1 MHHFP
6 WKPYDLSHFLA
17 YLMLFSNS
25 RYPPVSPQ
33 NTLVGQQNPLNL
45 NKNLSEIFPFTWIK
59 EGIRNLSIS
68 QKIGYGYAL
77 AIGLSI
83 LGTTGGLILGNY
95 YPNQAQQQERV
106 ADQQHHLLSNLEN
119 VTLAVR
125 SHPQE
130 LLTASVNPNQIDA
143 QKNQYLAD
151 VDRMKRLLS
160 ELDIFIQDYPDGLD
174 INTAEL
180 HHLLQEYEATIDAYN
195 QVIES
200 LWQISE
206 SENLKPEEVTAIQ
219 QELLKALHH
228 PSTSQVM
235 AQFNHLSH
243 HVEDAKTNAET
254 QQSQVHQQ
262 LAQAEALRLRII
274 VSSLLLSVGIAVLL
288 ATITSRAI
296 AHPIET
302 VTHVASAIVK
312 ESNLEIRTPVTT
324 NDEVGSLATSLN
336 QLVQWVD
343 DSTQDLELARQTLE
357 QRVDERTQE
366 LTQALREL
374 QHSQAQLIQ
383 SEKMSSLGQMVAGI
397 AHEINNPINFIY
409 GNLDYA
415 KRSIND
421 LLILL
426 ELYRQEY
433 PQPNAAIQEQS
444 EAMDLDFLIADMPK
458 MLSSLKSG
466 AERIQ
471 EVVLSLRNF
480 CRLDEAQLKR
490 ADIHEGLENTLL
502 LIAHRLQPNINLV
515 KKYSQLPRIDCY
527 PAQLNQ
533 AFINIISNAI
543 DALEEVQGKAIPT
556 IVIRSETIDNRWIR
570 VSVWNNGTA
579 IPGEVKDQIFDPF
592 FTTKTVGKGTGMGLA
607 ICYQIVKKH
616 QGKIEVTSE
625 PEKGT
630 EFTITLPIQTE
641 QEIAISA

>member
-25 RYPPVSPQ
+25 RYPPVSSQ

-45 NKNLSEIFPFTWIK
+45 NKSLSDIFPFTWIK
-59 EGIRNLSIS
+59 QGIRNLSIS

-95 YPNQAQQQERV
+95 YQDQAQQQERV

-119 VTLAVR
+119 ATLAVR

-130 LLTASVNPNQIDA
+130 LLTASVNPNQIEA
-143 QKNQYLAD
+143 QKHQYLAD

-160 ELDIFIQDYPDGLD
+160 ELDIFIQNYPDGVD
-174 INTAEL
+174 VNTAEL
-180 HHLLQEYEATIDAYN
+180 HHLLQEYEANIDAYN

-235 AQFNHLSH
+235 AQFNHLSQ
-243 HVEDAKTNAET
+243 HVEDAKTNAEA

-274 VSSLLLSVGIAVLL
+274 VSSLLLSVGITVLL

-302 VTHVASAIVK
+302 VTHVASAIVN
-312 ESNLEIRTPVTT
+312 ESNLEIRTPVTS

-357 QRVDERTQE
+357 QRVEERTQE
-366 LTQALREL
+366 LTQALQEL

-383 SEKMSSLGQMVAGI
+383 REKMSSLGQMVAGI

-433 PQPNAAIQEQS
+433 PQPNGAIQEQS
-444 EAMDLDFLIADMPK
+444 EVMDLDFLIADMPK

-502 LIAHRLQPNINLV
+502 LVGHRLQPNINLV

-570 VSVWNNGTA
+570 VSIWNNGAA
-579 IPGEVKDQIFDPF
+579 IPDDVQERIFDPF
-592 FTTKTVGKGTGMGLA
+592 FTTKSVGKGSGMGLA

-625 PEKGT
+625 AEKGT
-630 EFTITLPIQTE
+630 EFAITLPIQTE
-641 QEIAISA
+641 AEMAISA

>member
-1 MHHFP
+1 MNHFSL
-6 WKPYDLSHFLA
+6 KNHNLSHFLA
-17 YLMLFSNS
+17 YLMLFSHS
-25 RYPPVSPQ
+25 RYPPVSQ
-33 NTLVGQQNPLNL
+33 NKALMSQQNPLNL
-45 NKNLSEIFPFTWIK
+45 NQRLSKIVPLTWIK
-59 EGIRNLSIS
+59 EGVRNLSIS

-77 AIGLSI
+77 AIGISI

-95 YPNQAQQQERV
+95 YQEQAQQQERV

-119 VTLAVR
+119 ATFAVR
-125 SHPQE
+125 SHPQA
-130 LLTASVNPNQIDA
+130 LLAASVNPSQVDA
-143 QKNQYLAD
+143 QKTQYLAD
-151 VDRMKRLLS
+151 VERMKRLLFS
-160 ELDIFIQDYPDGLD
+160 LDTFIQAYPYLD

-180 HHLLQEYEATIDAYN
+180 HHLVKEYEANIDAYN

-206 SENLKPEEVTAIQ
+206 SENLKSEDVSVIQ

-235 AQFNHLSH
+235 AQFDHLSH
-243 HVEDAKTNAET
+243 HVEDAKTKAET
-254 QQSQVHQQ
+254 QQFQADQK
-262 LAQAEALRLRII
+262 LAQAEALRLQII
-274 VSSLLLSVGIAVLL
+274 VISLLLSVGIAVLL

-296 AHPIET
+296 AYPIET
-302 VTHVASAIVK
+302 VTQVASAIVK

-343 DSTQDLELARQTLE
+343 DSTQELQLARQTLE
-357 QRVDERTQE
+357 QRVEERTQE
-366 LTQALREL
+366 LTQALKEL
-374 QHSQAQLIQ
+374 QQTQTQLIQ
-383 SEKMSSLGQMVAGI
+383 REKMSSLGQMVAGI

-421 LLILL
+421 LLNLL

-458 MLSSLKSG
+458 MLSSLKMG

-480 CRLDEAQLKR
+480 CRLDEAQLKQ

-502 LIAHRLQPNINLV
+502 LVGHRIQPNINIV

-533 AFINIISNAI
+533 VFINIISNAI
-543 DALEEVQGKAIPT
+543 DALEDIQGKAIPT
-556 IVIRSETIDNRWIR
+556 IVIRSETINNRWIR
-570 VSVWNNGTA
+570 VAIWNNGAA
-579 IPGEVKDQIFDPF
+579 IPGEIKDRIFDPF
-592 FTTKTVGKGTGMGLA
+592 FTTKSVGKGTGMGLA

-625 PEKGT
+625 PGKGT
-630 EFTITLPIQTE
+630 EFVIMLPIQTE
-641 QEIAISA
+641 QEMAISA

>member
-33 NTLVGQQNPLNL
+33 NTLMGQQNPLNL
-45 NKNLSEIFPFTWIK
+45 NKSLSDIFPFTWIK

-68 QKIGYGYAL
+68 QKISYGYAL

-95 YPNQAQQQERV
+95 YQDQAQQQERV

-119 VTLAVR
+119 ATLAVR

-130 LLTASVNPNQIDA
+130 LLIASVNPSQIEA
-143 QKNQYLAD
+143 QKHQYLAD

-160 ELDIFIQDYPDGLD
+160 ELDIFIQDYPDGVD
-174 INTAEL
+174 VNTAEL
-180 HHLLQEYEATIDAYN
+180 HHLLQEYEANIDAYN

-235 AQFNHLSH
+235 AQFNHLSD
-243 HVEDAKTNAET
+243 HVEDAKTNAEA

-262 LAQAEALRLRII
+262 LAQAEVLRLRII

-312 ESNLEIRTPVTT
+312 ESNLEIRTPVTS

-343 DSTQDLELARQTLE
+343 ESTQDLELARQTLE
-357 QRVDERTQE
+357 QRVEERTQE
-366 LTQALREL
+366 LTQALQEL
-374 QHSQAQLIQ
+374 QHTQAQLIQ
-383 SEKMSSLGQMVAGI
+383 QEKMSSLGQMVAGI

-433 PQPNAAIQEQS
+433 PQPNGAIQEQS

-502 LIAHRLQPNINLV
+502 LVGHRIQPNINLV

-570 VSVWNNGTA
+570 VSVWNNGAA
-579 IPGEVKDQIFDPF
+579 IPGDVKERIFDPF
-592 FTTKTVGKGTGMGLA
+592 FTTKSVGKGTGMGLA

-630 EFTITLPIQTE
+630 EFAITLPIQTE
-641 QEIAISA
+641 QEMALSA

>member
-1 MHHFP
+1 
-6 WKPYDLSHFLA
+6 
-17 YLMLFSNS
+17 MLFSNS

-33 NTLVGQQNPLNL
+33 NTLMGQQNPLNL

-59 EGIRNLSIS
+59 EGIRHLSIS
-68 QKIGYGYAL
+68 EKIGYGYAL
-77 AIGLSI
+77 AIGISI

-95 YPNQAQQQERV
+95 YQDQAQQQERV

-130 LLTASVNPNQIDA
+130 LLTASVNPSQIEA
-143 QKNQYLAD
+143 QKHQYLAD

-160 ELDIFIQDYPDGLD
+160 ELDIFIQDYPDGVD
-174 INTAEL
+174 VNTAEL

-206 SENLKPEEVTAIQ
+206 SENLKPEEISAIQ

-262 LAQAEALRLRII
+262 LAQAEALRLRIM

-343 DSTQDLELARQTLE
+343 DSTQELTQARQTLE

-374 QHSQAQLIQ
+374 QQTQAQLIQ

-502 LIAHRLQPNINLV
+502 LVGHRLQPNINLV

-570 VSVWNNGTA
+570 VSVWNNGAA

-592 FTTKTVGKGTGMGLA
+592 FTTKSVGKGTGMGLA

-630 EFTITLPIQTE
+630 EFAITLPIQTE
-641 QEIAISA
+641 QEMAISA

>member
-1 MHHFP
+1 
-6 WKPYDLSHFLA
+6 
-17 YLMLFSNS
+17 MLFSNS

-95 YPNQAQQQERV
+95 YPNQAQQQEQV

>member
-77 AIGLSI
+77 AIGISI

-95 YPNQAQQQERV
+95 YPNQAQQQEQV

>member
-6 WKPYDLSHFLA
+6 RKPYDLSHFLA

-33 NTLVGQQNPLNL
+33 NALMGQQNPLNL

-68 QKIGYGYAL
+68 QKISYGYAL

-95 YPNQAQQQERV
+95 YQDQAQQQERV

-130 LLTASVNPNQIDA
+130 LLTASVNSNQIDA

-151 VDRMKRLLS
+151 LDRMKRLLS
-160 ELDIFIQDYPDGLD
+160 ELDIFIQDYPDGVD
-174 INTAEL
+174 VNTAEL
-180 HHLLQEYEATIDAYN
+180 HHLLQEYEANIDAYN

-206 SENLKPEEVTAIQ
+206 SENLKPEEISAIQ

-243 HVEDAKTNAET
+243 HVKDAKTNAEA

-262 LAQAEALRLRII
+262 LAQAETLRLRII
-274 VSSLLLSVGIAVLL
+274 ISSLLLSVGIAVLL

-343 DSTQDLELARQTLE
+343 DSTQDLEQARQTLE
-357 QRVDERTQE
+357 QRVEERTQE

-374 QHSQAQLIQ
+374 QHTQAQLIQ
-383 SEKMSSLGQMVAGI
+383 REKMSSLGQMVAGI

-433 PQPNAAIQEQS
+433 PQPNGAIQEQS
-444 EAMDLDFLIADMPK
+444 ETMDLDFLIADMPK

-502 LIAHRLQPNINLV
+502 LVGHRIQPNINLV

-570 VSVWNNGTA
+570 VSVWNNGAA
-579 IPGEVKDQIFDPF
+579 IPEEVKERIFDPF
-592 FTTKTVGKGTGMGLA
+592 FTTKSVGKGTGMGLA

-630 EFTITLPIQTE
+630 EFAITLPIQTE
-641 QEIAISA
+641 QEMALSA

>member
-95 YPNQAQQQERV
+95 YPNQAQQQEQV

>member
-25 RYPPVSPQ
+25 RYPPVSPK
-33 NTLVGQQNPLNL
+33 NALMGQQNPLNL
-45 NKNLSEIFPFTWIK
+45 NKSLSDIFPLTWIK
-59 EGIRNLSIS
+59 QGIRNLSIS
-68 QKIGYGYAL
+68 QKISYGYAL
-77 AIGLSI
+77 AIGISI

-95 YPNQAQQQERV
+95 YQDQAQHQERV

-119 VTLAVR
+119 ATLVVR

-130 LLTASVNPNQIDA
+130 LLTASVNPSQIEA
-143 QKNQYLAD
+143 QKHQYLAD

-160 ELDIFIQDYPDGLD
+160 ELDIFIQDYPDGVD
-174 INTAEL
+174 VNTAEL
-180 HHLLQEYEATIDAYN
+180 HHLLQEYEANIDAYN

-235 AQFNHLSH
+235 AQFNHLSD
-243 HVEDAKTNAET
+243 HVEDAKTNAEA

-274 VSSLLLSVGIAVLL
+274 VSSLLLSVGITVLL

-302 VTHVASAIVK
+302 VTHVASAIVN
-312 ESNLEIRTPVTT
+312 ESNLEIRTPVTS

-357 QRVDERTQE
+357 QRVEERTQE
-366 LTQALREL
+366 LTQALQEL

-383 SEKMSSLGQMVAGI
+383 REKMSSLGQMVAGI

-433 PQPNAAIQEQS
+433 PQPNGAIQEQS
-444 EAMDLDFLIADMPK
+444 EVMDLDFLIADMPK

-502 LIAHRLQPNINLV
+502 LVGHRLQPNINLV

-570 VSVWNNGTA
+570 VSIWNNGAA
-579 IPGEVKDQIFDPF
+579 IPDDVQERIFDPF
-592 FTTKTVGKGTGMGLA
+592 FTTKSVGKGSGMGLA

-625 PEKGT
+625 AEKGT
-630 EFTITLPIQTE
+630 EFAITLPIQTE
-641 QEIAISA
+641 AEMAISA

>member
-33 NTLVGQQNPLNL
+33 NTLMGQQNPLNL
-45 NKNLSEIFPFTWIK
+45 NKSLSDIFPFTWIK

-68 QKIGYGYAL
+68 QKISYGYAL

-95 YPNQAQQQERV
+95 YQDQAQQQERV

-119 VTLAVR
+119 ATLAVR

-130 LLTASVNPNQIDA
+130 LLTASVNSSQIDA
-143 QKNQYLAD
+143 QKHQYLAD

-160 ELDIFIQDYPDGLD
+160 ELDIFIQDYPDGVD
-174 INTAEL
+174 VNTAEL
-180 HHLLQEYEATIDAYN
+180 HHLLQEYEANIDAYN

-235 AQFNHLSH
+235 AQFNHLSD
-243 HVEDAKTNAET
+243 HVEDAKTNAEA

-312 ESNLEIRTPVTT
+312 ESNLEIRTPVTS

-343 DSTQDLELARQTLE
+343 DSTQDLEQARQTLE
-357 QRVDERTQE
+357 QRVEERTQE

-374 QHSQAQLIQ
+374 QQTQAQLIQ
-383 SEKMSSLGQMVAGI
+383 QEKMSSLGQMVAGI

-433 PQPNAAIQEQS
+433 PQPNGAIQEQS

-458 MLSSLKSG
+458 MLSSLKMG

-502 LIAHRLQPNINLV
+502 LVGHRIQPNINLV

-570 VSVWNNGTA
+570 VSVWNNGAA
-579 IPGEVKDQIFDPF
+579 IPGDVKERIFDPF
-592 FTTKTVGKGTGMGLA
+592 FTTKSVGKGTGMGLA

-630 EFTITLPIQTE
+630 EFAITLPIQTE
-641 QEIAISA
+641 QEMALSA

>member
-1 MHHFP
+1 
-6 WKPYDLSHFLA
+6 
-17 YLMLFSNS
+17 MLFSNS

-33 NTLVGQQNPLNL
+33 NTLMGQQNPLNL
-45 NKNLSEIFPFTWIK
+45 NKNLSEIFPLTWIK

-77 AIGLSI
+77 AIGISI

-95 YPNQAQQQERV
+95 YQEQAQQQERV

-130 LLTASVNPNQIDA
+130 LLIASVNPSQIEA
-143 QKNQYLAD
+143 QKHQYLAD

-160 ELDIFIQDYPDGLD
+160 ELDIFIQDYPDGVD
-174 INTAEL
+174 VNTAEL
-180 HHLLQEYEATIDAYN
+180 HHLLQEYEANINAYN

-243 HVEDAKTNAET
+243 HVEDAKTNAEA

-343 DSTQDLELARQTLE
+343 DSTQELTQARQTLE

-374 QHSQAQLIQ
+374 QQTQAQLIQ

-444 EAMDLDFLIADMPK
+444 EVMDLDFLIADMPK

-502 LIAHRLQPNINLV
+502 LVGHRLQPNINLV

-570 VSVWNNGTA
+570 VSVWNNGAA
-579 IPGEVKDQIFDPF
+579 IPWDVKDRIFDPF
-592 FTTKTVGKGTGMGLA
+592 FTTKSVGKGTGMGLA

-630 EFTITLPIQTE
+630 EFAITLPIQTE
-641 QEIAISA
+641 QEMAISA

>member
-95 YPNQAQQQERV
+95 YPNQAQQQEQV

-641 QEIAISA
+641 QEMAISA

>member
-33 NTLVGQQNPLNL
+33 NTLMGQQNPLNL
-45 NKNLSEIFPFTWIK
+45 NKNLSEISPFTWIK

-95 YPNQAQQQERV
+95 YQDQAQQQERV

-119 VTLAVR
+119 ATLAVR

-130 LLTASVNPNQIDA
+130 LLTVSVNPSQIDA

-160 ELDIFIQDYPDGLD
+160 ELDIFIQDYPDDLN

-180 HHLLQEYEATIDAYN
+180 HHLLQEYEANIDAYN

-200 LWQISE
+200 LWQISK

-219 QELLKALHH
+219 QELLQALHH

-235 AQFNHLSH
+235 AEFNHLSH

-262 LAQAEALRLRII
+262 LAQAEALRLRIM

-312 ESNLEIRTPVTT
+312 ESNLEIRTPVTA

-343 DSTQDLELARQTLE
+343 DSTQELTQARQTLE

-383 SEKMSSLGQMVAGI
+383 HEKMSSLGQMVAGI

-480 CRLDEAQLKR
+480 CRLDEAQLKQ

-502 LIAHRLQPNINLV
+502 LVGHRLQPNINLV

-570 VSVWNNGTA
+570 LSVWNNGAA
-579 IPGEVKDQIFDPF
+579 IPGEIKDRIFDPF
-592 FTTKTVGKGTGMGLA
+592 FTTKAVGKGTGMGLA

-630 EFTITLPIQTE
+630 EFAITLPIQTE
-641 QEIAISA
+641 QEMALSA

>member
-77 AIGLSI
+77 AIGISI

>member
-1 MHHFP
+1 
-6 WKPYDLSHFLA
+6 
-17 YLMLFSNS
+17 MLFSNS

-33 NTLVGQQNPLNL
+33 NALMGQQNPLNL

-68 QKIGYGYAL
+68 HKISYGYAL

-95 YPNQAQQQERV
+95 YQDQAQQQERV

-119 VTLAVR
+119 ATLAVR

-130 LLTASVNPNQIDA
+130 LLTASVNSNQIDA

-174 INTAEL
+174 VNTAEL
-180 HHLLQEYEATIDAYN
+180 HHLLQEYEANIDAYN

-235 AQFNHLSH
+235 AQFNHLSD
-243 HVEDAKTNAET
+243 HVEDAKTNAEA

-343 DSTQDLELARQTLE
+343 DSTQELTQARQTLE

-374 QHSQAQLIQ
+374 QHTQAQLIQ

-502 LIAHRLQPNINLV
+502 LVSHRLQPNINLV

-570 VSVWNNGTA
+570 VSVWNNGAA
-579 IPGEVKDQIFDPF
+579 IPGDVKDRIFDPF
-592 FTTKTVGKGTGMGLA
+592 FTTKSVGKGTGMGLA

-630 EFTITLPIQTE
+630 EFAITLPIQTE
-641 QEIAISA
+641 QEMALSA

>member
-1 MHHFP
+1 
-6 WKPYDLSHFLA
+6 
-17 YLMLFSNS
+17 
-25 RYPPVSPQ
+25 
-33 NTLVGQQNPLNL
+33 
-45 NKNLSEIFPFTWIK
+45 
-59 EGIRNLSIS
+59 
-68 QKIGYGYAL
+68 
-77 AIGLSI
+77 
-83 LGTTGGLILGNY
+83 
-95 YPNQAQQQERV
+95 
-106 ADQQHHLLSNLEN
+106 
-119 VTLAVR
+119 
-125 SHPQE
+125 
-130 LLTASVNPNQIDA
+130 
-143 QKNQYLAD
+143 
-151 VDRMKRLLS
+151 
-160 ELDIFIQDYPDGLD
+160 
-174 INTAEL
+174 
-180 HHLLQEYEATIDAYN
+180 
-195 QVIES
+195 
-200 LWQISE
+200 
-206 SENLKPEEVTAIQ
+206 
-219 QELLKALHH
+219 
-228 PSTSQVM
+228 
-235 AQFNHLSH
+235 
-243 HVEDAKTNAET
+243 
-254 QQSQVHQQ
+254 
-262 LAQAEALRLRII
+262 
-274 VSSLLLSVGIAVLL
+274 VGIAVLL

-312 ESNLEIRTPVTT
+312 ESNLEIRTPVTS

-343 DSTQDLELARQTLE
+343 DSTQDLEQARQTLE
-357 QRVDERTQE
+357 QRVEERTQE

-374 QHSQAQLIQ
+374 QHTQAQLIQ
-383 SEKMSSLGQMVAGI
+383 QEKMSSLGQMVAGI

-433 PQPNAAIQEQS
+433 PQPNGAIQEQS

-502 LIAHRLQPNINLV
+502 LVGHRIQPNINLV

-570 VSVWNNGTA
+570 VSVWNNGAA
-579 IPGEVKDQIFDPF
+579 IPGDVKERIFDPF
-592 FTTKTVGKGTGMGLA
+592 FTTKSVGKGTGMGLA

-630 EFTITLPIQTE
+630 EFAITLPIQTE
-641 QEIAISA
+641 QEMALSA

>member
-1 MHHFP
+1 M
-6 WKPYDLSHFLA
+6 
-17 YLMLFSNS
+17 
-25 RYPPVSPQ
+25 
-33 NTLVGQQNPLNL
+33 GQQNPLNL
-45 NKNLSEIFPFTWIK
+45 NKSLSDIFPFTWIK

-68 QKIGYGYAL
+68 QKISYGYAL

-95 YPNQAQQQERV
+95 YQDQAQQQERV

-119 VTLAVR
+119 ATLAVR

-130 LLTASVNPNQIDA
+130 LLIASVNPSQIEA
-143 QKNQYLAD
+143 QKHQYLAD

-160 ELDIFIQDYPDGLD
+160 ELDIFIQDYPDGVD
-174 INTAEL
+174 VNTAEL
-180 HHLLQEYEATIDAYN
+180 HHLLQEYEANIDAYN

-235 AQFNHLSH
+235 AQFNHLSD
-243 HVEDAKTNAET
+243 HVEDAKTNAEA

-262 LAQAEALRLRII
+262 LAQAEVLRLRII

-312 ESNLEIRTPVTT
+312 ESNLEIRTPVTS

-343 DSTQDLELARQTLE
+343 ESTQDLELARQTLE
-357 QRVDERTQE
+357 QRVEERTQE
-366 LTQALREL
+366 LTQALQEL
-374 QHSQAQLIQ
+374 QHTQAQLIQ
-383 SEKMSSLGQMVAGI
+383 QEKMSSLGQMVAGI

-433 PQPNAAIQEQS
+433 PQPNGAIQEQS

-502 LIAHRLQPNINLV
+502 LVGHRIQPNINLV

-570 VSVWNNGTA
+570 VSVWNNGAA
-579 IPGEVKDQIFDPF
+579 IPGDVKERIFDPF
-592 FTTKTVGKGTGMGLA
+592 FTTKSVGKGTGMGLA

-630 EFTITLPIQTE
+630 EFAITLPIQTE
-641 QEIAISA
+641 QEMALSA

>member
-6 WKPYDLSHFLA
+6 SKPYDLSHFLA

-33 NTLVGQQNPLNL
+33 NALMGQQNPLNL

-95 YPNQAQQQERV
+95 YQDQAQQQERV

-119 VTLAVR
+119 ATLAVR

-130 LLTASVNPNQIDA
+130 LLTASVNSNQIDA

-151 VDRMKRLLS
+151 LDRMKRLLS
-160 ELDIFIQDYPDGLD
+160 ELDIFIQDYPDELD
-174 INTAEL
+174 MNTAEL

-206 SENLKPEEVTAIQ
+206 SENLKPEEVAAIQ

-235 AQFNHLSH
+235 AQFNHLFH

-254 QQSQVHQQ
+254 QQSQVHQK
-262 LAQAEALRLRII
+262 LAQAEALRLRIM

-357 QRVDERTQE
+357 QRVEERTQE

-374 QHSQAQLIQ
+374 QQTQAQLIQ
-383 SEKMSSLGQMVAGI
+383 HEKMSSLGQMVAGI

-444 EAMDLDFLIADMPK
+444 EVMDLDFLIADMPK

-502 LIAHRLQPNINLV
+502 LVGHRIQPNINLV

-570 VSVWNNGTA
+570 VSVWNNGAA
-579 IPGEVKDQIFDPF
+579 IPGEVKDRIFDPF
-592 FTTKTVGKGTGMGLA
+592 FTTKSVGKGTGMGLA

-630 EFTITLPIQTE
+630 EFAITLPIQTE
-641 QEIAISA
+641 QEMAISA

>member
-1 MHHFP
+1 M
-6 WKPYDLSHFLA
+6 
-17 YLMLFSNS
+17 
-25 RYPPVSPQ
+25 
-33 NTLVGQQNPLNL
+33 
-45 NKNLSEIFPFTWIK
+45 NKNLSGIFHFTWIK

-68 QKIGYGYAL
+68 QKISYGYAL

-95 YPNQAQQQERV
+95 YQDQAQQQERV

-119 VTLAVR
+119 ATLAVR

-130 LLTASVNPNQIDA
+130 LLTASVNPSQIDA
-143 QKNQYLAD
+143 QKHQYLAD

-160 ELDIFIQDYPDGLD
+160 ELDIFIQDYPDGVD
-174 INTAEL
+174 VNTAEL
-180 HHLLQEYEATIDAYN
+180 HHLLQEYEANIDAYN

-235 AQFNHLSH
+235 AQFNHLSD
-243 HVEDAKTNAET
+243 HVEDAKTNAEA

-357 QRVDERTQE
+357 QRVEERTQE

-374 QHSQAQLIQ
+374 QHTQAQLIQ
-383 SEKMSSLGQMVAGI
+383 QEKMSSLGQMVAGI

-433 PQPNAAIQEQS
+433 PQPNGAIQEQS

-502 LIAHRLQPNINLV
+502 LVGHRIQPNINLV

-570 VSVWNNGTA
+570 VSVWNNGAA
-579 IPGEVKDQIFDPF
+579 IPEEVKERIFDPF
-592 FTTKTVGKGTGMGLA
+592 FTTKSVGKGTGMGLA

-630 EFTITLPIQTE
+630 EFAITLPIQTE
-641 QEIAISA
+641 QEMALSA

>member
-1 MHHFP
+1 M
-6 WKPYDLSHFLA
+6 
-17 YLMLFSNS
+17 
-25 RYPPVSPQ
+25 
-33 NTLVGQQNPLNL
+33 GQQNPLNL
-45 NKNLSEIFPFTWIK
+45 NKNLSGIFHFTWIK

-68 QKIGYGYAL
+68 QKISYGYAL

-95 YPNQAQQQERV
+95 YQDQAQQQERV

-119 VTLAVR
+119 ATLAVR

-130 LLTASVNPNQIDA
+130 LLTASVNPSQIDA
-143 QKNQYLAD
+143 QKHQYLAD

-160 ELDIFIQDYPDGLD
+160 ELDIFIQDYPDGVD
-174 INTAEL
+174 VNTAEL
-180 HHLLQEYEATIDAYN
+180 HHLLQEYEANIDAYN

-235 AQFNHLSH
+235 AQFNHLSD
-243 HVEDAKTNAET
+243 HVEDAKTNAEA

-357 QRVDERTQE
+357 QRVEERTQE

-374 QHSQAQLIQ
+374 QHTQAQLIQ
-383 SEKMSSLGQMVAGI
+383 QEKMSSLGQMVAGI

-433 PQPNAAIQEQS
+433 PQPNGAIQEQS

-502 LIAHRLQPNINLV
+502 LVGHRIQPNINLV

-570 VSVWNNGTA
+570 VSVWNNGAA
-579 IPGEVKDQIFDPF
+579 IPEEVKERIFDPF
-592 FTTKTVGKGTGMGLA
+592 FTTKSVGKGTGMGLA

-630 EFTITLPIQTE
+630 EFAITLPIQTE
-641 QEIAISA
+641 QEMALSA

>member
-25 RYPPVSPQ
+25 RYPPVSSQ

-45 NKNLSEIFPFTWIK
+45 NKSLSDIFPFTWIK
-59 EGIRNLSIS
+59 QGIRNLSIS
-68 QKIGYGYAL
+68 QKISYGYAL

-95 YPNQAQQQERV
+95 YQDQAQQQERV

-119 VTLAVR
+119 ATLAVR

-130 LLTASVNPNQIDA
+130 LLTASVNPNQIEA
-143 QKNQYLAD
+143 QKHQYLAD

-160 ELDIFIQDYPDGLD
+160 ELDIFIQNYPDGVD
-174 INTAEL
+174 VNTAEL
-180 HHLLQEYEATIDAYN
+180 HHLLQEYEANIDAYN

-235 AQFNHLSH
+235 AQFNHLSQ
-243 HVEDAKTNAET
+243 HVEDAKTNAEA

-274 VSSLLLSVGIAVLL
+274 VSSLLLSVGITVLL

-302 VTHVASAIVK
+302 VTHVASAIVN
-312 ESNLEIRTPVTT
+312 ESNLEIRTPVTS

-357 QRVDERTQE
+357 QRVEERTQE
-366 LTQALREL
+366 LTQALQEL

-383 SEKMSSLGQMVAGI
+383 REKMSSLGQMVAGI

-433 PQPNAAIQEQS
+433 PQPNGAIQEQS
-444 EAMDLDFLIADMPK
+444 EVMDLDFLIADMPK

-502 LIAHRLQPNINLV
+502 LVGHRLQPNINLV

-570 VSVWNNGTA
+570 VSIWNNGAA
-579 IPGEVKDQIFDPF
+579 IPDDVQERIFDPF
-592 FTTKTVGKGTGMGLA
+592 FTTKSVGKGSGMGLA

-625 PEKGT
+625 AEKGT
-630 EFTITLPIQTE
+630 EFAITLPIQTE
-641 QEIAISA
+641 AEMAISA

>member
-1 MHHFP
+1 
-6 WKPYDLSHFLA
+6 
-17 YLMLFSNS
+17 MLFSNS

>member
-33 NTLVGQQNPLNL
+33 NTLMGQQNPLNL
-45 NKNLSEIFPFTWIK
+45 NKSLSDIFPFTWIK

-68 QKIGYGYAL
+68 QKISYGYAL

-95 YPNQAQQQERV
+95 YQDQAQQQERV

-119 VTLAVR
+119 ATLAVR

-130 LLTASVNPNQIDA
+130 LLTASVNSSQIDA
-143 QKNQYLAD
+143 QKHQYLAD

-160 ELDIFIQDYPDGLD
+160 ELDIFIQDYPDGVD
-174 INTAEL
+174 VNTAEL
-180 HHLLQEYEATIDAYN
+180 HHLLQEYEANIDAYN

-235 AQFNHLSH
+235 AQFNHLSD
-243 HVEDAKTNAET
+243 HVEDAKTNAEA

-312 ESNLEIRTPVTT
+312 ESNLEIRTPVTS

-357 QRVDERTQE
+357 QRVEERTQE

-374 QHSQAQLIQ
+374 QQTQAQLIQ
-383 SEKMSSLGQMVAGI
+383 QEKMSSLGQMVAGI

-433 PQPNAAIQEQS
+433 PQPNGAIQEQS

-502 LIAHRLQPNINLV
+502 LVGHRIQPNINLV

-570 VSVWNNGTA
+570 VSVWNNGAA
-579 IPGEVKDQIFDPF
+579 IPEEVKERIFDPF
-592 FTTKTVGKGTGMGLA
+592 FTTKSVGKGTGMGLA

-630 EFTITLPIQTE
+630 EFAITLPIQTE
-641 QEIAISA
+641 QEMALSA

>member
-33 NTLVGQQNPLNL
+33 NTLMGQQNPLNL
-45 NKNLSEIFPFTWIK
+45 NKSLSDIFPFTWIK

-68 QKIGYGYAL
+68 QKISYGYAL

-95 YPNQAQQQERV
+95 YQDQAQQQERV

-119 VTLAVR
+119 ATLAVR

-130 LLTASVNPNQIDA
+130 LLTASVNSSQIDA
-143 QKNQYLAD
+143 QKHQYLAD

-160 ELDIFIQDYPDGLD
+160 ELDIFIQDYPDGVD
-174 INTAEL
+174 VNTAEL
-180 HHLLQEYEATIDAYN
+180 HHLLQEYEANIDAYN

-235 AQFNHLSH
+235 AQFNHLSD
-243 HVEDAKTNAET
+243 HVEDAKTNAEA

-343 DSTQDLELARQTLE
+343 DSTQDLEQARQTLE
-357 QRVDERTQE
+357 QRVEERTQE

-374 QHSQAQLIQ
+374 QHTQAQLIQ
-383 SEKMSSLGQMVAGI
+383 QEKMSSLGQMVAGI

-433 PQPNAAIQEQS
+433 PQPNGAIQEQS

-502 LIAHRLQPNINLV
+502 LVGHRIQPNINLV

-570 VSVWNNGTA
+570 VSVWNNGAA
-579 IPGEVKDQIFDPF
+579 IPGDVKERIFDPF
-592 FTTKTVGKGTGMGLA
+592 FTTKSVGKGTGMGLA

-630 EFTITLPIQTE
+630 EFAITLPIQTE
-641 QEIAISA
+641 QEMALSA